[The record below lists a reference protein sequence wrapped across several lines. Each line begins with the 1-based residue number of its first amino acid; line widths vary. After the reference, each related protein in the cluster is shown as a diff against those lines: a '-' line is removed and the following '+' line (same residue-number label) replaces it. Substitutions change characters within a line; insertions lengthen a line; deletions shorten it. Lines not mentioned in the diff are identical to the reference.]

1 MNIVFKK
8 VLLHNFGS
16 YQHAEI
22 ILQNKGFCKVS
33 GQNKCKKDNAAS
45 NGAGKS
51 FIWSAICFALTGSTI
66 QGLRTNLRN
75 INSSDESSYV
85 ELVFQV
91 DRDTYEVTRHIAPK
105 SDLTIIK
112 NGDDLSGKGI
122 KESAKKLE
130 ELLPNLTKE
139 LIASTIIIGQG
150 MPHKFSSFSPS
161 GRKELL
167 EKLTK
172 SDFMLSDVKD
182 RVEARRTTLMAQL
195 RSYEDQKLVL
205 ATNYDS
211 LVAELQRLQAEQE
224 YLMKVN
230 YDAEL
235 FALTEAQVELQ
246 TAEKTI
252 LEKIGQT
259 TAAYEGANAQL
270 VEKLSEKAKLQ
281 EAELTSYT
289 EAYNAANSQ
298 VLGVQAE
305 LQGVDK
311 EITRL
316 KAVTDICPTC
326 KQKLPGKVK
335 PDTSALETRRV
346 ELTETLANSRQ
357 RLNAVNE
364 THNKY
369 VGELEATW
377 QKQTSELQ
385 HQVATYKQQNAEY
398 ARQLAT
404 ISKKLA
410 DQSALISRKTNER
423 DTLQQRLADIA
434 ARLDQLNQTLQ
445 ENLQKSKD
453 TDAKIVDVSARLSI
467 IAKMDS
473 LIRRDFRGFLLTN
486 IIDYLDKKAK
496 DYSEVVFNT
505 RELSIY
511 LNNNDLD
518 IAYSG
523 KLLDSLSGGERTRV
537 DLILQ
542 LAIRDL
548 MYNYFGYTSNIL
560 VLDEVTDF
568 LDAQAC
574 EAIFSL
580 MNTML
585 VGIESV
591 FIVSHHSEE
600 LKLPI
605 DTELKVIKN
614 ENGVS
619 AVLST

>member
-91 DRDTYEVTRHIAPK
+91 DRDTYEVTRHITPK

-182 RVEARRTTLMAQL
+182 RVEARRVALTAQL

-211 LVAELQRLQAEQE
+211 SAAELQRLQAEQE

-235 FALTEAQVELQ
+235 FALTETQIELQ
-246 TAEKTI
+246 TAEKKI
-252 LEKIGQT
+252 LEKISQT
-259 TAAYEGANAQL
+259 TGAYEGANAQL

-281 EAELTSYT
+281 EAELNSYT
-289 EAYNAANSQ
+289 EAYNTANSQ
-298 VLGVQAE
+298 VLGIQAE

-335 PDTSALETRRV
+335 PDTSALEARRV
-346 ELTETLANSRQ
+346 ELIETLASNRQ
-357 RLNAVNE
+357 QLNTVNE

-369 VGELEATW
+369 VSELEAAW
-377 QKQTSELQ
+377 QQQTSELQ
-385 HQVATYKQQNAEY
+385 RQVATYKQQNAEY
-398 ARQLAT
+398 AKQQAT
-404 ISKKLA
+404 IGKKLSE
-410 DQSALISRKTNER
+410 QSVLINKKTNER
-423 DTLQQRLADIA
+423 DTLQQRLIEVA
-434 ARLDQLNQTLQ
+434 ARLDQLNQALQ

-453 TDAKIVDVSARLSI
+453 ADAKIVDVSARLSI

-511 LNNNDLD
+511 LDNNDLD

-568 LDAQAC
+568 LDKQSC
-574 EAIFSL
+574 DTILNLINSQL
-580 MNTML
+580 SS
-585 VGIESV
+585 VESV
-591 FIVSHHSEE
+591 FIISHRVDELDLPVDSEILVVKSEE
-600 LKLPI
+600 GI
-605 DTELKVIKN
+605 SSVQIN
-614 ENGVS
+614 
-619 AVLST
+619 